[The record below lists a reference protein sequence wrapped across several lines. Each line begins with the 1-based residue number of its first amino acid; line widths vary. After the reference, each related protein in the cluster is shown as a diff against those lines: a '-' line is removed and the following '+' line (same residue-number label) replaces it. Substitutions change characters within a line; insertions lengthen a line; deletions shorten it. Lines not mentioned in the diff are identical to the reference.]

1 MEIRNSEGYMDVVA
15 YKAIMNVDREKKA
28 VERPA
33 FRPLVYVC
41 APFSGDIEGNKQ
53 KAAEFAHFAY
63 KKGCIPMTPHLLF
76 PFMNDE
82 SKEERTLAFQMD
94 IVLMGK
100 CQEVWVLFE
109 NGITSGMAAEINK
122 ATRRHHTIRYF
133 ANDFTEV
140 KNL

>member
-1 MEIRNSEGYMDVVA
+1 MEIRNSEGYMDIVP
-15 YKAIMNVDREKKA
+15 YKAIINVNREKKA
-28 VERPA
+28 VIKPA

-41 APFSGDIEGNKQ
+41 APYSGDIEGNKK

-63 KKGCIPMTPHLLF
+63 KQGCIPLTPHLLF

-82 SKEERTLAFQMD
+82 SKQERELALHMD

-109 NGITSGMAAEINK
+109 NGITSGMAAEIDK
-122 ATRRHHTIRYF
+122 ATRRRQTVRYF
-133 ANDFTEV
+133 NNDFVEV
-140 KNL
+140 ER